1 MHRSSGR
8 STRSI
13 SPSMDTSTGMKWHA
27 QCISCAFSCE
37 RHLHRQPCQAG
48 AEPRATSSL
57 LLPCSYPVSFT
68 SSCLWSCSPL
78 IRVTIHT
85 CSYLAKTRDRTKP
98 WNLLA
103 VSINPPSR
111 IFSLLFTKKTRR
123 RRVAENWSQNL
134 GYCVVFAKPPFLTS
148 SLNLLAFAGCVT
160 SSKAYVCVGQTKSL
174 TQSCFMRR
182 WKTPRRK
189 MSKNAGKK
197 TKPKC
202 SPLAALLKFRSHAFL
217 GKMTWTRQHQ
227 YSWLN
232 GRPGPVRHGPCP
244 TSPRAA
250 AW

>member
-1 MHRSSGR
+1 MSSSIHRSSGR

-37 RHLHRQPCQAG
+37 RTAPHLHRQPCQAG

-111 IFSLLFTKKTRR
+111 IFSLLFTKKQGGGELQKTGLRIWA
-123 RRVAENWSQNL
+123 VVWSLPNL
-134 GYCVVFAKPPFLTS
+134 RFWTS

-160 SSKAYVCVGQTKSL
+160 SNKAYVCVGQTKSL
-174 TQSCFMRR
+174 TQSCFTRR
-182 WKTPRRK
+182 WKTPRKK

-197 TKPKC
+197 
-202 SPLAALLKFRSHAFL
+202 
-217 GKMTWTRQHQ
+217 
-227 YSWLN
+227 N
-232 GRPGPVRHGPCP
+232 
-244 TSPRAA
+244 
-250 AW
+250 